1 MATKVE
7 LKGRAG
13 QTQCKFTMRHSLTP
27 FRCYYQKIRR
37 RKRKEEKEKRE
48 RREKGGEE
56 GEDVMVKCGERLKPL
71 FHTEEVNSASTR
83 ESAWRCLK
91 TIKTEA
97 HDPAASK

>member
-1 MATKVE
+1 MATKVK

-48 RREKGGEE
+48 RREKGGRGRRRD
-56 GEDVMVKCGERLKPL
+56 GEMW
-71 FHTEEVNSASTR
+71 R
-83 ESAWRCLK
+83 ETQTLV
-91 TIKTEA
+91 
-97 HDPAASK
+97 PY